1 MKSGYIAFLLFL
13 TLTVGVFA
21 NAFFIHR
28 ALFVCKNEVKAFTK
42 AGQNEPSLAVQDCEL
57 AFEKWKKR
65 EKYLSFFIHRK
76 EIAAVDLLYRQTLAA
91 AKENMAVDFLTFSE
105 GLCAGLEQLD
115 NMSSLRLRY
124 LF

>member
-13 TLTVGVFA
+13 ALTVGVFV
-21 NAFFIHR
+21 NACFIHR
-28 ALFVCKNEVKAFTK
+28 AIFACKNEVNTCKE
-42 AGQNEPSLAVQDCEL
+42 AGQSAPALAVEDCKMAL
-57 AFEKWKKR
+57 EKWEKR

-76 EIAAVDLLYRQTLAA
+76 ETAAVGLLYRQTLAA

-105 GLCAGLEQLD
+105 GLCAGLEQLE